1 MMDAAALYPAGF
13 HPIQQDWSPDYT
25 TSARVLPRTTSNV
38 KYYFTDFGISRR
50 FEADDDNRLVVGNK
64 GLDQTLPELSDT
76 VHYDP
81 FKADI
86 YFLGNV
92 FKERFLQVG
101 A

>member
-13 HPIQQDWSPDYT
+13 HPIQQNWSPDYT
-25 TSARVLPRTTSNV
+25 SSARVLPRTTSNV

-86 YFLGNV
+86 YLLGNV
-92 FKERFLQVG
+92 FKEIFLQVG